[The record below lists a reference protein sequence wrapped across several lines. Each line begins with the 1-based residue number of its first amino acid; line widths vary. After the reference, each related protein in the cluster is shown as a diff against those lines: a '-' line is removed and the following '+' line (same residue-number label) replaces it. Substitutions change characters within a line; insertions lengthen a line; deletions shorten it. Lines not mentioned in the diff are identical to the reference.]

1 LSAGTEVVVVVSEKL
16 RSHGCG
22 ERRGQ
27 QYGRRLAEA
36 RKKPSERADL
46 SYLQKARNFAL
57 NQPRE
62 TWRRSQKADED
73 DDEEE
78 EGSEGRERDEMLDHM
93 LSTSVAFSESDR
105 RLRSVTPSSPSS
117 SQRRRITE
125 ETSARYGI

>member
-62 TWRRSQKADED
+62 TWRRSQKADEN
-73 DDEEE
+73 DEEDKE
-78 EGSEGRERDEMLDHM
+78 PKVIKMMKTTTKKKRGAKDEREMRC
-93 LSTSVAFSESDR
+93 SITCC
-105 RLRSVTPSSPSS
+105 RLRLHFPNQIGDFDP
-117 SQRRRITE
+117 
-125 ETSARYGI
+125 

>member
-16 RSHGCG
+16 RSHGRG

-46 SYLQKARNFAL
+46 SSVQKARNFAL
-57 NQPRE
+57 NQPRK

-78 EGSEGRERDEMLDHM
+78 EGSEGREREEMLDHM
-93 LSTSVAFSESDR
+93 LSTSVVFSESDR

-117 SQRRRITE
+117 SRRRRITE

>member
-46 SYLQKARNFAL
+46 SSLQKARNFAL

-62 TWRRSQKADED
+62 TWRRSQKVDED
-73 DDEEE
+73 DEQDKEPKVIKMMKTTMKKKRGAKDE
-78 EGSEGRERDEMLDHM
+78 REK
-93 LSTSVAFSESDR
+93 
-105 RLRSVTPSSPSS
+105 
-117 SQRRRITE
+117 
-125 ETSARYGI
+125 